1 MRYALFA
8 LVLGC
13 SSGDAPAAGA
23 DAQPEETSADVAAE
37 AGPSA
42 RSFRLGFTP
51 FPHDTTESAVEGTY
65 GYLAN
70 DGDLYAF
77 HTLPGVPW
85 VEAGAGK
92 GFAEYGKSVRDS
104 WSFQKSRVKA
114 GHGVYLGLTP
124 LDDGRKQLADQ
135 WGDAE
140 HMPLPSPWSTYAFDA
155 AEVRAAYLKFCEEG
169 IALFN
174 PDYLAIGIEVNL
186 LKKNAPEKWSAYV
199 TLQKETYRALKAKHP
214 KLPVFVTVTAVDI
227 LAGWTDAGD
236 AAQAEALTDVM
247 AFSDYLAL
255 SFYPYMSKY
264 LTNDIP
270 ADTFDKLQALAK
282 GKPIAIAESGYP
294 AETFTL
300 PTAKLTFEGT
310 DGKQAAWIEKL
321 LRVADEKRFAFVVN
335 FAARDYDALWEKIGR
350 DELALVWRD
359 TGLYAGDGRER
370 PSLGRWRTTLARP
383 FAAPRD

>member
-8 LVLGC
+8 VVLGC
-13 SSGDAPAAGA
+13 SSGDAPATAA
-23 DAQPEETSADVAAE
+23 DAAASDTEADTAVDAPAPR
-37 AGPSA
+37 A
-42 RSFRLGFTP
+42 FRLGFTP
-51 FPHDTTESAVEGTY
+51 FPHDTTAAAVEDTY

-85 VEAGAGK
+85 IEAGAGK

-104 WSFQKSRVKA
+104 WSFQKSKIKA
-114 GHGVYLGLTP
+114 GHAVYLGLTP
-124 LDDGRKQLADQ
+124 LNDARAGLADQ

-140 HMPLPSPWSTYAFDA
+140 HMPLAAPWNAYAFDA
-155 AEVRAAYLKFCEEG
+155 PEVRAAYLKFCEEG

-186 LKKNAPEKWSAYV
+186 LKKNAPDKWPAYV
-199 TLQKETYRALKAKHP
+199 ALQKETYQALKAKHP

-236 AAQAEALTDVM
+236 AAQAAALADLM

-270 ADTFDKLQALAK
+270 PDTFDKLTALAK
-282 GKPIAIAESGYP
+282 GKPLAIAESGYP

-300 PTAKLTFEGT
+300 ESAKLTFQGT
-310 DGKQAAWIEKL
+310 EAKQAAWIDTL
-321 LRVADEKRFAFVVN
+321 LTAAEARKIAFVVN

-359 TGLYAGDGRER
+359 TGLYAGDGRAR
-370 PSLGRWRTTLARP
+370 LSLSRWRDALVRP
-383 FAAPRD
+383 YAAPRN